1 MGSCREDEAS
11 HSTQPIAIVGMS
23 MRLPGGIKTSE
34 QFWEMLIQ
42 KKDGHG
48 PVPPSRYDVDKY
60 YSATPKKGTVYTR
73 NGYFLED
80 DLAAFDAAFFSLTK
94 SEVSQMDPQQR
105 MLCEVVWECFE
116 NAGQKGWRGQNI
128 GCYVGVFGEDWLE
141 ISRKDPQDVG
151 SYHVIGTG
159 DYAISNRISYEYD
172 LKGPSMTIRT
182 ACSSSLTGLHEACRA
197 LRQGECVGA
206 IVAGTNLIMA
216 PTTTVG
222 MCEVGVLSRDGKCKT
237 FDVAADGY
245 GRGEAINA
253 IYVKMLDDAIRD
265 GDPIRGVIRA
275 TVINSDGRTPNITYP
290 NATAQEE
297 LIRKAY
303 QSANIK
309 DISDTGFFECH
320 GTGTIA
326 GDTVETIAI
335 SKAFDGKGTTLGS
348 VKANVGHSEGASGLT
363 SVIKVVLALEK
374 GIIPPNPH
382 FTIPNPKIPFDEAHL
397 HVPTEPIP
405 WPQGKRLRASVN
417 SFGIGGSNAH
427 AIIEAAAA
435 APIQESTRCE
445 GQYRVIPFSANSKES
460 LQRSIDAN
468 TQYMARN
475 PDLIKDVGHTLG
487 VCREVL
493 KYRAYNISG
502 PNDHQQM
509 SQTSRLTCLK
519 TNLAFVFT
527 GQGAQWP
534 GMGRELMALKPFR
547 ETIFTMSRILE
558 ELDDCVAWSLAG
570 MMMTDLTAAEME
582 SPELSQ
588 PLCTA
593 LQIGLVEVL
602 RGWNIHPSAV
612 VGHSSGEIAAAYTA
626 GAITAEQAIKI
637 AYFRGQVSESL
648 KTQGGMGAVGL
659 SRDIVTDYLEDG
671 VMIACE
677 NSPQSVT
684 ISGDKPVVAKVL
696 SRISEAFPGVFCRQL
711 RVKVAYHSHH
721 MKEVGEAYEQL
732 LNFVEEQNPA
742 ILFYSSVTGNTLES
756 GLGARY
762 WRQNMELP
770 VLFSPA
776 VRCLLTQIPKSE
788 HTVMLEI
795 GPHAVLSAPLKQI
808 FSSQGNN
815 SAVYLSTLSRGS
827 NSLTKIY
834 ETAGELYLQG
844 VSVDFLSVNGPGKVL
859 TNLPLYCWQHDSDQH
874 WRESRLSKAWRYLA
888 FPRHEI
894 LGSRISETGELGFTW
909 RNVLSLGDMNW
920 LRDHKVFEDTIF
932 PSTAYIAAVGEAIRQ
947 LTGESD
953 YTIRRL
959 LVRTPIILKQ
969 DTTTEI
975 ITSLNVIPLT
985 EYQDSAWYSFCI
997 SAFNGNSWIK
1007 HCTGQVKSGR
1017 DQSLVPVINSHTREV
1032 SSHNWYQGLNNLGL
1046 DYGPTFERLAD
1057 IKADPLVN
1065 TASANVPYSEELH
1078 QTHYSLHPTTADCA
1092 LQLLSVAACRG
1103 LRRKLNRLVVPV
1115 SIEHVYVDELASTVH
1130 LQAFAEELE
1139 NKKLKGS
1146 VMGVI
1151 HGSVVFA
1158 FSGCVLAP
1166 LTGETS
1172 DMDEIGTLNISRLE
1186 WATRLEDIPGS
1197 DLIYSTTHGTSL
1209 ISSCEELVVLCMLET
1224 LHEVDS
1230 QSLKPQSPYLQQYVA
1245 WLRKQVHSMK
1255 NGSYNLVFK
1264 SQRWAMLDSKNRKVL
1279 IQELIDDPD
1288 RSRCAPVDALVLRVY
1303 QNIRELC
1310 HGSVSGIDLLY
1321 QEDGL
1326 KNFYDVIAN
1335 LDLSCLFSTL
1345 GHENPSLRVLEI
1357 GAGTGG
1363 TTALALNGL
1372 TMSDGPR
1379 LYSRYCYSDISAGF
1393 FPAARERFRRFHGI
1407 DFAILDIS
1415 QDPLDQGFE
1424 AQEFDLV
1431 VAANVLH
1438 ATPELGK
1445 ALRHVRKLLA
1455 PGGRLV
1461 LQELCPTVRFIN
1473 FVMGVLPG
1481 WWIGGKDS
1489 REEEPFVSPKR
1500 WNMELQKSGFTGMD
1514 KLVYDNEPPYAT
1526 NATIVATV
1534 RDDSSQPSVVTL
1546 LCSSIANE
1554 HVRAVE
1560 RHFTTHGHT
1569 VHLCS
1574 LQSLSHHKG
1583 DVVSLLDIEGPFFD
1597 KVSEPD
1603 LIAFQKLVSGSKST
1617 GILWVTRS
1625 AQLKCADPRFA
1636 LVLGLAR
1643 TIRSE
1648 LAVEMGTVELEHF
1661 DQASWT
1667 ALELI
1672 YRKFQARDRTD
1683 STNTDFE
1690 FVHQDGKILTPR
1702 YKRCT
1707 PEEILTLRSGSE
1719 FSDAV
1724 GLRIESFGHLDSL
1737 AWVPLDRPVHLQG
1750 DQIEIIVH
1758 HVGLNFKDLLCA
1770 QGILDARKDGLGLE
1784 GSGVVNRVGPHSS
1797 LIPGQRVMFMSP
1809 GSFASRIVTS
1819 SLLCAAIPDE
1829 LGFEDAAT
1837 MPCVYTTAI
1846 HSLTTIGNLR
1856 KGQTV
1861 LIHSACGGVGLA
1873 AIMIS
1878 RMIGAEIY
1886 TTVGSE
1892 TKIKYLQDRF
1902 SIPRNHIFNSREPSF
1917 YEDVM
1922 RETDGRGVDLVLNSL
1937 SGELLHASWKCV
1949 ARFGKMV
1956 EIGKRDI
1963 VGHGSLSLAPM
1974 VQNRSLISVD
1984 LAEILEYQPQECQRL
1999 LEQCIDLVRQGSI
2012 QPIRPIRALDAT
2024 EVKQA
2029 FRYMQGGQ
2037 HMGKIVVSMSD
2048 KPCPTRKIPAE
2059 ISFSSTHTYLLVGGL
2074 GGIGRA
2080 ISQWMVEQGARKL
2093 VYLSRSASST
2103 SSVREALFR
2112 ELRLQGC
2119 EVTVIQGD
2127 VSDLRDVQS
2136 AVQQCR
2142 APIAGIFQMS
2152 MVLEDRAFLGM
2163 NHVEWAN
2170 VLLPKVQG
2178 SWNLHQATEG
2188 EPLDFFV
2195 SFSSISGIIGQP
2207 GQANYAAANTFLD
2220 SFAKYRRS
2228 LGLPASVI
2236 DLGVVTDIGYVS
2248 ESGRMAQRG
2257 LAVWASQTI
2266 QEREV
2271 IEAVKLACSGQNDV
2285 IIGLGPS
2292 SATPL
2297 ARLPGFFQRDKRMR
2311 LFHNAQEAPRAR
2323 GDVDNGLKTFLGDA
2337 SREPS
2342 ILDHADSYALLR
2354 DELGTKIV
2362 SFLFKPD
2369 EEIDTAKSLADMGI
2383 DSLVV
2388 IEIRNWWCQT
2398 LGLEISV
2405 MEFMNAG
2412 NIDGLAHVALEGL
2425 KAKFQSKHTDMM
2437 P

>member
-1 MGSCREDEAS
+1 
-11 HSTQPIAIVGMS
+11 
-23 MRLPGGIKTSE
+23 MRLPGGIKTAE
-34 QFWEMLIQ
+34 QFWDMLIQ

-48 PVPPSRYDVDKY
+48 QVPPSRYDVDKY

-73 NGYFLED
+73 TGYFLED
-80 DLAAFDAAFFSLTK
+80 DLAAFDAGFFSLTK
-94 SEVSQMDPQQR
+94 SEVAQMDPQQR

-116 NAGQKGWRGQNI
+116 NAGQKGWRSQNI

-216 PTTTVG
+216 PTTTIG
-222 MCEVGVLSRDGKCKT
+222 MCEVGVLSRDGRCKT
-237 FDVAADGY
+237 FDATADGY

-253 IYVKMLDDAIRD
+253 IYIKKLDDAIRD
-265 GDPIRGVIRA
+265 GNPIRAVIRA
-275 TVINSDGRTPNITYP
+275 TAVNSDGRTPNITYP
-290 NATAQEE
+290 SATAQEQ

-303 QSANIK
+303 QSANIE
-309 DISDTGFFECH
+309 DISQTGFFECH

-326 GDTVETIAI
+326 GDTVETLAI
-335 SKAFDGKGTTLGS
+335 SKAFDGEGIILGS

-363 SVIKVVLALEK
+363 SLIKVVLVLEK

-382 FTIPNPKIPFDEAHL
+382 FTVPNPKIPFDEAHL
-397 HVPTEPIP
+397 HVPTEPTS

-427 AIIEAAAA
+427 AIIEAAT
-435 APIQESTRCE
+435 PINHEPTLCE
-445 GQYRVIPFSANSKES
+445 GQYRIIPYSANSKDS
-460 LQRSIDAN
+460 LQRLIDAHA
-468 TQYMARN
+468 QYIAHN
-475 PDLIKDVGHTLG
+475 PNQVHDVAHTLG
-487 VCREVL
+487 VCRETL
-493 KYRAYNISG
+493 KYRAYTLSG
-502 PNDHQQM
+502 PNGHQKI
-509 SQTSRLTCLK
+509 SHTSRLTGLK

-534 GMGRELMALKPFR
+534 GMGRELMALKEFR
-547 ETIFTMSRILE
+547 EAIATMSRTLE
-558 ELDDCVAWSLAG
+558 QLDDQMITTELS
-570 MMMTDLTAAEME
+570 AAEME

-593 LQIGLVEVL
+593 LQVGLVEVL
-602 RGWNIHPSAV
+602 RSWNIHPSAV

-637 AYFRGQVSESL
+637 AYFRGQVSKLPRTE
-648 KTQGGMGAVGL
+648 GGMAAVGL
-659 SRDIVTDYLEDG
+659 SRDVVTDYLEDG
-671 VMIACE
+671 VIIACE
-677 NSPQSVT
+677 NSPESVT
-684 ISGDKPVVAKVL
+684 ISGDKSIVAKVL
-696 SRISEAFPGVFCRQL
+696 SRISEAFPSAFCRHL
-711 RVKVAYHSHH
+711 RVKVAYHSYH
-721 MKEVGEAYEQL
+721 MKEVGEIYEQL
-732 LNFVEEQNPA
+732 LNFVEERNPA
-742 ILFYSSVTGNTLES
+742 IPFYSSVTGDILGS
-756 GLGARY
+756 GLGAKY
-762 WRQNMELP
+762 WRQNLEQP
-770 VLFSPA
+770 VLFSSA
-776 VRCLLTQIPKSE
+776 ARCLLDQMPKSE
-788 HTVMLEI
+788 DTVMLEI

-808 FSSQGNN
+808 FGSKGNT
-815 SAVYLSTLSRGS
+815 SGVYLSTLSRGS
-827 NSLTKIY
+827 NSLTKTY
-834 ETAGELYLQG
+834 EAAGELYLQG
-844 VSVDFLSVNGPGKVL
+844 FPIDFLSVNGPGKAL
-859 TNLPLYCWQHDSDQH
+859 TNLPLYCWQHDSSQH
-874 WRESRLSKAWRYLA
+874 WRESRLSKAWRHLA

-894 LGSRISETGELGFTW
+894 LGSRILETGELGFSW

-947 LTGESD
+947 LTGRGD

-959 LVRTPIILKQ
+959 LVKAPIVLKQ
-969 DTTTEI
+969 ETATEI

-985 EYQDSAWYSFCI
+985 EYHDSAWYSFSI

-1007 HCTGQVKSGR
+1007 HCTGQVKPGSN
-1017 DQSLVPVINSHTREV
+1017 QSLVVETKSHIREV
-1032 SSHNWYQGLNNLGL
+1032 SSQKWYQGLNNLGL
-1046 DYGPTFERLAD
+1046 DYGPTFERLAG
-1057 IKADPLVN
+1057 IKADPLAN
-1065 TASANVPYSEELH
+1065 TASANISYSEELH

-1115 SIEHVYVDELASTVH
+1115 SIDHVYVNEIASTVH
-1130 LQAFAEELE
+1130 VQAFAEELE
-1139 NKKLKGS
+1139 NKKLNGS
-1146 VMGVI
+1146 VIGVI
-1151 HGSVVFA
+1151 DGNIVFA

-1166 LTGETS
+1166 LNGETS
-1172 DMDEIGTLNISRLE
+1172 DMDEFETLNISDLE
-1186 WATRLEDIPGS
+1186 WTSRLEDIPAP
-1197 DLIYSTTHGTSL
+1197 DLMYNATPGPFL
-1209 ISSCEELVVLCMLET
+1209 AVSCEELVVLCMLET
-1224 LHEVDS
+1224 MHEVDS
-1230 QSLKPQSPYLQQYVA
+1230 QSLQPQATYMQQYVA
-1245 WLRKQVHSMK
+1245 WLQKQVYSIR
-1255 NGSYNLVFK
+1255 NGSYDLVPK
-1264 SQRWAMLDSKNRKVL
+1264 SQEWAMLDSKHRKAL
-1279 IQELIDDPD
+1279 IQELIDDQA
-1288 RSRCAPVDALVLRVY
+1288 RSRCTPVDTLLVRVY
-1303 QNIRELC
+1303 RNIRELC
-1310 HGSVSGIDLLY
+1310 NGSVSGIDLLY

-1326 KNFYDVIAN
+1326 KNFYDVMADF
-1335 LDLSCLFSTL
+1335 DLSCLFSTL

-1372 TMSDGPR
+1372 TLSNGPP
-1379 LYSRYCYSDISAGF
+1379 LYSRYCYTDISMGF
-1393 FPAARERFRRFHGI
+1393 FSAARERFRRFHGI
-1407 DFAILDIS
+1407 DFATLDIS

-1424 AQEFDLV
+1424 AQDFDLV
-1431 VAANVLH
+1431 IASNVLH
-1438 ATPELGK
+1438 ATPEIGK
-1445 ALRHVRKLLA
+1445 ALRHIRKLLA
-1455 PGGRLV
+1455 PGGRLL
-1461 LQELCPTVRFIN
+1461 LQELCPKVRFIN

-1481 WWIGGKDS
+1481 WWIGGQDS
-1489 REEEPFVSPKR
+1489 REEEPFISPER
-1500 WNMELQKSGFTGMD
+1500 WNMELQKSGFTGVD

-1526 NATIVATV
+1526 NATMVATV
-1534 RDDSSQPSVVTL
+1534 RDDDSQPSAVTL
-1546 LCSSIANE
+1546 LCSSIDNE

-1560 RHFTTHGHT
+1560 RHFTTRGHT

-1574 LQSLSHHKG
+1574 LQSVSSPKG

-1597 KVSEPD
+1597 NISDSD
-1603 LIAFQKLVSGSKST
+1603 LIAFQKFVSCCKST

-1625 AQLKCADPRFA
+1625 IQLKCTDPRFG

-1648 LAVEMGTVELEHF
+1648 LAIEMGTVEFESF

-1667 ALELI
+1667 ALEVI
-1672 YRKFQARDRTD
+1672 YRKFQARDKTD
-1683 STNTDFE
+1683 GTNTDFE
-1690 FVHQDGKILTPR
+1690 FVYHEGRILTSR
-1702 YKRCT
+1702 YKRRT
-1707 PEEILTLRSGSE
+1707 PEEILALRSGSE
-1719 FSDAV
+1719 TSDAV
-1724 GLRIESFGHLDSL
+1724 GLRIEAFGRLDSL
-1737 AWVPLDRPVHLQG
+1737 AWVSLDRPGDLQG
-1750 DQIEIIVH
+1750 DQVEINVH
-1758 HVGLNFKDLLCA
+1758 STGLNFKDLLCA
-1770 QGILDARKDGLGLE
+1770 QGILDARKNGLGLE

-1797 LIPGQRVMFMSP
+1797 LTPGQRVMFMSS
-1809 GSFASRIVTS
+1809 GSFATSIVTS
-1819 SLLCAAIPDE
+1819 SLLCAPIPDNLE
-1829 LGFEDAAT
+1829 FDDAAT

-1846 HSLTTIGNLR
+1846 HSLMTIGQLKR
-1856 KGQTV
+1856 GQTV

-1878 RMIGAEIY
+1878 RMIGAEVY

-1892 TKIKYLQDRF
+1892 TKTQYLQDKF
-1902 SIPRNHIFNSREPSF
+1902 GIPRNHIFNSREPSF

-1963 VGHGSLSLAPM
+1963 VGHASLSLAPM

-1984 LAEILEYQPQECQRL
+1984 LAEILEYQPQECQRR
-1999 LEQCIDLVRQGSI
+1999 CVDLVRQGTI
-2012 QPIRPIRALDAT
+2012 QPIRPIRAFDAT
-2024 EVKQA
+2024 EIEQA
-2029 FRYMQGGQ
+2029 FRYMQAGQ
-2037 HMGKIVVSMSD
+2037 HTGKIVVNMATR
-2048 KPCPTRKIPAE
+2048 PCPTRKMPVA
-2059 ISFSSTHTYLLVGGL
+2059 ISFSSTHAYMLVGGL

-2080 ISQWMVEQGARKL
+2080 VSQWMVEQGARKL

-2103 SSVREALFR
+2103 TTAREALFR
-2112 ELRLQGC
+2112 ELRVQGC

-2127 VSDLRDVQS
+2127 VSDLCDVKR
-2136 AVQQCR
+2136 AVQQCN

-2152 MVLEDRAFLGM
+2152 MALEDRAFLSM
-2163 NHVEWAN
+2163 SHVEWTN

-2178 SWNLHQATEG
+2178 SWNLHQATQG
-2188 EPLDFFV
+2188 QPLDFFV
-2195 SFSSISGIIGQP
+2195 SFSSISGILGQP

-2220 SFAKYRRS
+2220 CFTRYRRS

-2236 DLGVVTDIGYVS
+2236 DLGIVSDIGYVS
-2248 ESGRMAQRG
+2248 ESGRMTQRG
-2257 LAVWASQTI
+2257 LAVWAGQTI

-2271 IEAVKLACSGQNDV
+2271 IESVKLACSGQHDV

-2292 SATPL
+2292 FATPL

-2311 LFHNAQEAPRAR
+2311 FFHNAQEAPRAQ
-2323 GDVDNGLKTFLGDA
+2323 GDVDNGFRTFLAEA

-2342 ILDHADSYALLR
+2342 ILGHNETYALLR
-2354 DELGTKIV
+2354 DELGRKIV
-2362 SFLFKPD
+2362 SFLFRAD
-2369 EEIDTAKSLADMGI
+2369 EEIDTAKSLVDMGI

-2412 NIDGLAHVALEGL
+2412 NIDGLAHIALKGL
-2425 KAKFQSKHTDMM
+2425 KAKFQEVVRRGAGSQASSDGSDHPTSYIVPSTSLRERVDEHTHS
-2437 P
+2437 